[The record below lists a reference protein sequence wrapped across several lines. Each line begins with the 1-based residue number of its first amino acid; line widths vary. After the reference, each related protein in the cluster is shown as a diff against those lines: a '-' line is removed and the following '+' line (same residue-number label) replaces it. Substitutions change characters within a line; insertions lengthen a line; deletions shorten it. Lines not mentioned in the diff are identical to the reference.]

1 MSDNIRIRT
10 TVGSKD
16 KSVNLKI
23 DQNFDFI
30 EILSL
35 KISQEDAYRRFCSDY
50 GVAVGRVTVNNGL
63 GVPNAKVS
71 VFIPIDEEDAIDPE
85 ILGLYPYEVVG
96 DKDED
101 GIPYNLLARSNRGK
115 SDKCFTPV
123 GTFPN
128 KREVQDNPEMGEIFC
143 KYYKFTT
150 STNKSGD
157 FMFFGLPVGSHFMHV
172 DADVSDIGYLSQKP
186 YDLIR
191 EGVSKFKFESNTKF
205 KNREQDSKPTQINT
219 ISPVTVTVLPFWG
232 DTEECSI
239 GITRTDVDLLTRIVP
254 SAIFMGSIFSDNEK
268 NSINKKC
275 RPRKKLGRMDE
286 VITGEGRIEMLR
298 KTSNGGIERFD
309 VEGGELIDEH
319 GTWAFQVPMNLD
331 FITTSEDGTIIPS
344 EDPTKGIP
352 TRGEYR
358 FKISMAESGG
368 EGRLRTRANYLVPHN
383 PTRIQDVDY
392 SFDGTTRNSSFAELF
407 WNKIY
412 TVKNHLPRLQ
422 PNKNVENRNFV
433 GIKDVDSGSSSPF
446 PFNRLDNDFNPLF
459 AILCIIINI
468 IAFLVIFF
476 NSVIITLLNIVLSI
490 LNVVLRVICNVLKV
504 FSSLICGLLGAIP
517 DWILEVDTCSCKEDA
532 CIGCGENCGCRCDC
546 PIIPYIPYITLG
558 CSDDDERVYAPGGF
572 RKALPDA
579 PFTPGSCDGCPSSN
593 SVYPFK
599 LAWEA
604 TKANQTDT
612 SNMTEDDDPSC
623 NCDPDNSNTLDFFYP
638 NDGVEGHCALETIP
652 PGDAGWTSCIT
663 ISLAESLNVF
673 KFDFYNDWIN
683 GTLYS
688 FLLKYKRKRNG
699 KEKFCEVDCDGD
711 SDNNCKKNH
720 IVDSCVAG
728 FPQNADSG
736 ILNDGVNTKTT
747 VQVEEGYI
755 KKYEDELFYAAYSK
769 FGVKMWA
776 TDIVSLGAM
785 TDCDWQGIP
794 KIYEGLVDT
803 SFNKPPLTAERVDDS
818 AEIETSGFDND
829 GPYGCTQGTGN
840 SSLIGAITCFAFL
853 TNEINC
859 VNIRRLC
866 EIGVGLDEIREDSN
880 DNPIPVDN
888 LISNQEVD
896 NPFIRG
902 TFAYVNGLTPV
913 ATDGNPAPPG
923 YSGSIGDLIPF
934 VFFDKGNGE
943 SNVNFPDSNPWLSD
957 ANYVNFRNVNTS
969 KDVWQYENSFYFYF
983 GLRRSALQ
991 KMKRKYFTPCRDEKE
1006 VDFYCIST
1014 NLVEDDS
1021 DPNNGTGELQIEMV
1035 GGLAPYTYQWTGPI
1049 ITINGTP
1056 TQYPLGSPNTP
1067 TLTNLFGG
1075 TYTVKVTDSIGNVS
1089 DCSFLIPGPTGIL
1102 CSIDTI
1108 QPVQQFGSSDGEVVI
1123 NISDGLAPY
1132 TYDLKL
1138 AGVSVDNGST
1148 SSNSITI
1155 TGLAA
1160 GSYTFDVVDSGQVQ
1174 TTCSQS
1180 FEVTEPGEFSITVE
1194 SKDFTCFNSVDSQIS
1209 INTNGTGTAP
1219 FDFEITGPIGGSP
1232 TTYTNSNVNN
1242 VDEGTYNIGAMD
1254 ATGQIANASGVVIL
1268 RPSDISITTTPSNGI
1283 VYLGCKNST
1292 NGSFKF
1298 SVNGGT
1304 PDVNNKYIVGI
1315 ETSTGYP
1322 TGYDPSS
1329 TSPNVIQNTQYTI
1342 SNLGAN
1348 SFFNGQGNI
1357 KITVTDDNGCEKEN
1371 EIVEIRTPKID
1382 LVAGNYSINQNL
1394 GVQAV
1399 WTPPTDT
1406 SAGYHTIVSN
1416 ANCNELKIKVEGFKG
1431 GWGNEYT
1438 NYNSSGIPT
1447 SGPLGKYR
1455 FELLYSYNGA
1465 PWSDTGEFHIY
1476 DTATNLPNASGTFPP
1491 YIWTIGKYSD
1501 TLQYGGKLGIPGM
1514 KYKVRVK
1521 SYLLSDSSIYC
1532 ETHMAGP
1539 NIQVRWNGGTNGFNA
1554 IKANL
1559 SSQTQC
1565 INANY

>member
-128 KREVQDNPEMGEIFC
+128 KREVQDNPEMSEIFC

-150 STNKSGD
+150 STNQSGD

-205 KNREQDSKPTQINT
+205 KNREQDTKPTQINT

-239 GITRTDVDLLTRIVP
+239 GITRTDIDLLTRIVP

-286 VITGEGRIEMLR
+286 VMTGEGRIEMLR

-358 FKISMAESGG
+358 FKISMAETGG

-383 PTRIQDVDY
+383 PSKIQDADY
-392 SFDGTTRNSSFAELF
+392 SFDGTTRNTSFAELF

-433 GIKDVDSGSSSPF
+433 GIKDVDSGGSSPF

-476 NSVIITLLNIVLSI
+476 NTVIITLLNIVLSI
-490 LNVVLRVICNVLKV
+490 LNVVLRVICNILKI
-504 FSSLICGLLGAIP
+504 FSGLTCRILAAIP
-517 DWILEVDTCSCKEDA
+517 SWLIDDPVDKCDCIEDA
-532 CIGCGENCGCRCDC
+532 CLGCGQDCSCDCSC

-558 CSDDDERVYAPGGF
+558 CSDDDERVYAPGGL
-572 RKALPDA
+572 RRGAQLPTD
-579 PFTPGSCDGCPSSN
+579 CNGCGPNS

-604 TKANQTDT
+604 TQANQKENIENQTEASDDT
-612 SNMTEDDDPSC
+612 ATC
-623 NCDPDNSNTLDFFYP
+623 GCDPDNSNTLDFFYP
-638 NDGVEGHCALETIP
+638 DDGVQGHCYFETIP

-688 FLLKYKRKRNG
+688 FLVKYKRKRNG

-711 SDNNCKKNH
+711 SDNNCKKNY
-720 IVDSCVAG
+720 IVDSCTAG
-728 FPQNADSG
+728 YPQNADSG
-736 ILNDGVNTKTT
+736 LLNDGVNTKTT

-785 TDCDWQGIP
+785 TDCDWQGDP

-803 SFNKPPLTAERVDDS
+803 SFNKPPLTPERVDDS
-818 AEIETSGFDND
+818 DVVETSGFDNN
-829 GPYGCTQGTGN
+829 GPYGCTDDGAN
-840 SSLIGAITCFAFL
+840 DSLIGAITCFAFL
-853 TNEINC
+853 TGPVNC

-902 TFAYVNGLTPV
+902 TFAYVNGLTGTT
-913 ATDGNPAPPG
+913 TDGNPPIPG
-923 YSGSIGDLIPF
+923 YPGSIGDLIPF

-943 SNVNFPDSNPWLSD
+943 SNVNFPDSNPW
-957 ANYVNFRNVNTS
+957 NYDTNYFNFRGVNDS
-969 KDVWQYENSFYFYF
+969 KNVWQYENSFYFYF

-1075 TYTVKVTDSIGNVS
+1075 TYTVKVTDSVGNIS
-1089 DCSFLIPGPTGIL
+1089 ECSFLIPGPTGIL

-1148 SSNSITI
+1148 SNNSITI

-1160 GSYTFDVVDSGQVQ
+1160 GSYTFDVVDSGNVQ

-1180 FEVTEPGEFSITVE
+1180 FEVTEPGEFSISVE
-1194 SKDFTCFNSVDSQIS
+1194 SKNFTCFNGVDSQIS
-1209 INTNGTGTAP
+1209 ISANGTGTAP
-1219 FDFEITGPIGGSP
+1219 FDFEITGPIGGSS

-1242 VDEGTYNIGAMD
+1242 VDAGTYNISATD
-1254 ATGQIANASGVVIL
+1254 AAGQVATTSSVTIL
-1268 RPSDISITTTPSNGI
+1268 KPDEIDINLIMTKQ
-1283 VYLGCKNST
+1283 YLGCRGDNT
-1292 NGSFKF
+1292 GEFIF

-1304 PDVNNKYIVGI
+1304 PDSNNSYSVEI
-1315 ETSTGYP
+1315 ETPNQTSN
-1322 TGYDPSS
+1322 YDIDPVF
-1329 TSPNVIQNTQYTI
+1329 TNGNAIQNTEYTI
-1342 SNLGAN
+1342 SGLESSASIRVN
-1348 SFFNGQGNI
+1348 
-1357 KITVTDDNGCEKEN
+1357 VTDDNGCEKETQ
-1371 EIVEIRTPKID
+1371 EITIEGPRTDFI
-1382 LVAGNYSINQNL
+1382 AGTITVNQKL
-1394 GVQAV
+1394 GVNVLYASPDANGNGGGYYI
-1399 WTPPTDT
+1399 TP
-1406 SAGYHTIVSN
+1406 SQN
-1416 ANCNELKIKVEGFKG
+1416 NCNPLKIKLQGFNG

-1438 NYNSSGIPT
+1438 NYNGSGVPT
-1447 SGPLGKYR
+1447 GGPLGRYR
-1455 FELLYSYNGA
+1455 FELLYSDDNG
-1465 PWSDTGEFHIY
+1465 SSYSTTNEFHIY
-1476 DTATNLPNASGTFPP
+1476 DSNNLPNGSGTYPP
-1491 YIWTIGKYSD
+1491 YIWEIGKYFDS
-1501 TLQYGGKLGIPGM
+1501 LNSGNKVWGGNVNIRRR
-1514 KYKVRVK
+1514 YKVRVR
-1521 SYLLSDSSIYC
+1521 SYLADNPTIYC
-1532 ETHMAGP
+1532 EKYM
-1539 NIQVRWNGGTNGFNA
+1539 GGTIFILKPGEIITTSYTGCRDVSYYN
-1554 IKANL
+1554 
-1559 SSQTQC
+1559 S
-1565 INANY
+1565 